1 MDGGRDSGEDQMKG
15 IVERI
20 KNLPILNFLA
30 ALQFITVLPLGPRG
44 LYAPRDMIAW
54 FPMVGLALGL
64 LLCACDQLAAALWSP
79 IAAAV
84 LDVIFLMIIT
94 GAFHLDGL
102 GDTADGLYGHRERE
116 QALAIMKDSRIG
128 SMALV
133 TVVACLALK
142 TIGIAGLQT
151 DRALLLLLVPA
162 YARGAMVFGIR
173 WLPYGRSQEGTGFD
187 LFTRP
192 LTISSFAGFLPII
205 ALSFLLGTKM
215 AALIF
220 FFTLVVALTLVFYKH
235 KIGCITGDML
245 GAMTEI
251 TEASLF
257 FLMAM
262 RGLQ

>member
-1 MDGGRDSGEDQMKG
+1 MG

-20 KNLPILNFLA
+20 KHLPLHHFLA

-54 FPMVGLALGL
+54 FPVVGLALGL
-64 LLCACDQLAAALWSP
+64 LLCLCDQLAAALWSP
-79 IAAAV
+79 VAAAV
-84 LDVIFLMIIT
+84 LDVMFLILVT

-102 GDTADGLYGHRERE
+102 GDTADGLYGRRERE

-142 TIGIAGLQT
+142 TVGIAGLQT
-151 DRALLLLLVPA
+151 DRFLLLLLVPA

-192 LTISSFAGFLPII
+192 LTITAFAGFLPLI
-205 ALSFLLGTKM
+205 ALSLLLGAKM

-220 FFTLVVALTLVFYKH
+220 FFTLVVTLTLVFYKR